1 MQQQWR
7 NDQLKTVW
15 KDNNMTWIVRCIIIG
30 ETCITGKISL
40 GGGGGALLL
49 DFIHFKHYKEKQIIA
64 MVVLL
69 FVGLA
74 LISFITGYCHK
85 AVMKTDNFVMFFWQT
100 S

>member
-1 MQQQWR
+1 M
-7 NDQLKTVW
+7 
-15 KDNNMTWIVRCIIIG
+15 
-30 ETCITGKISL
+30 
-40 GGGGGALLL
+40 GGGALLL